1 MQKNLTYTLDSWAL
15 GIIAPQLDKNIYLLD
30 KLFWETV
37 ILFSQNEEAHYAQDL
52 FGLPL
57 SLVNNVKN
65 DINPSFLA
73 QKMQLSFAPIT
84 SNIKEYINN
93 ILSNNHKIDDLDVS
107 EEAYAK
113 YRRLVRLYCLTVHR
127 AVMENKNNLELLE
140 VKFGISTELSQSLT
154 RLTIAHVDKLAN
166 SINLKYRL
174 RYNHSTLKALLDSPK
189 NIANDHFFLFQR
201 IAQSLT
207 KVSTNIA

>member
-15 GIIAPQLDKNIYLLD
+15 GVIAPQLDKNIYLLD

-37 ILFSQNEEAHYAQDL
+37 ILFSQNEEAHYVQDF

-57 SLVNNVKN
+57 SLVNSVKN
-65 DINPSFLA
+65 DPNPSFLA
-73 QKMQLSFAPIT
+73 QKIQLSFAPLT
-84 SNIKEYINN
+84 SNIKEHINN
-93 ILSNNHKIDDLDVS
+93 ILSNNHKIDSLGVS

-113 YRRLVRLYCLTVHR
+113 YRKLVRLYCLTVHR
-127 AVMENKNNLELLE
+127 AVMENKNNLEFLE
-140 VKFGISTELSQSLT
+140 VRFAISTELSRFLT

-166 SINLKYRL
+166 NINLKYRL
-174 RYNHSTLKALLDSPK
+174 RYNHSTLETLLDSPK
-189 NIANDHFFLFQR
+189 KIANDHFFLFQR

-207 KVSTNIA
+207 KVSSKYR